1 MKRLSITIIACL
13 LAVCSY
19 SQEHIKF
26 NGATFGKP
34 LKEFVKEMGN
44 PKPAIV
50 LFSPTN
56 FSDKCNEYVYS
67 IVLNKS
73 SWNCYVLCT
82 RKTNTVFRTMSYKG
96 VDNGLKNYLMSIVKV
111 LEEKYGNGLIEKQEN
126 LGKIGEK
133 GDGTW
138 MR

>member
-1 MKRLSITIIACL
+1 MRRVLFLTIINL
-13 LAVCSY
+13 LTLCAY

-73 SWNCYVLCT
+73 SWNCYILCT

-111 LEEKYGNGLIEKQEN
+111 LEEKYGNGLIEKQE
-126 LGKIGEK
+126 KIK
-133 GDGTW
+133 PKKISKKQQT
-138 MR
+138 